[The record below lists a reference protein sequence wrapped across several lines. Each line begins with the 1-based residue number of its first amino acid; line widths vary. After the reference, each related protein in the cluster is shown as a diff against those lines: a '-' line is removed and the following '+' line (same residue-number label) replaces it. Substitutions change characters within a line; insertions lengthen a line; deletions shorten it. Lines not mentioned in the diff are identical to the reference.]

1 MPWARPLQK
10 KTTGGENTTKYHAR
24 ISKTG
29 TKVSLTGG
37 EQGLVFNIG
46 GFAVHLFNAHTRL
59 VTIKIKTRI
68 DGGTG
73 SANNIALLRRRRYCL
88 AVKYL
93 IPFLYLFLVLV

>member
-73 SANNIALLRRRRYCL
+73 SANNIALLRRRRYGSEIL
-88 AVKYL
+88 NIL
-93 IPFLYLFLVLV
+93 PFL